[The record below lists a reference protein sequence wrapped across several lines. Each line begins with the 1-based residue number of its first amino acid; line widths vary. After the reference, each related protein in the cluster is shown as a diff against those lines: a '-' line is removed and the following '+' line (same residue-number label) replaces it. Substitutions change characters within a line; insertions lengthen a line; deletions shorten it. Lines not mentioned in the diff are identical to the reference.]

1 MKIKEIKN
9 KFINFSFI
17 YIGSAVFAF
26 CIKIFINSFHLD
38 NNFIS
43 GLSWLISYYLWIK
56 DYQYTLLLN
65 FTIITLLLFL
75 FIYFLLKI
83 YNFSISRWKKQKY
96 FVFSDIFLIIIWSF
110 SIYYVNI
117 NYIFFIIAIIS
128 IIFTMII
135 ENFIDK
141 KQNKI
146 SSKKDDQDFFLCD
159 EPIDL
164 KDQEQDILWYKDIW
178 DNLAK
183 TICKVNT
190 DNFVISLESS
200 WWDGKTTFLNYVL
213 DDTNLKQNYNI
224 FRFDMRLYN
233 NEVNIFN
240 VFISQ
245 FSKYIYENYNLPEF
259 DKKLN
264 SFLNAS
270 RWINIW
276 FNMFWFS
283 VSKSFNEN
291 LTDIKNNIRECSE
304 KLDKKI
310 LIVLDDID
318 RIWIDKVKEFFK
330 IAIFLKSLKNV
341 VIIPCYDVNNL
352 NAIDVN
358 ILERKINIRKP
369 LELKNNSNQNNITEK
384 DKREKIN
391 WNIEEFLDNSNLIEF
406 IEKIVNIKYGLPVRI
421 QEVKNFFIHEMTDM
435 DKWIMKIFKF
445 AEWSIKWIRDW
456 IDRLFNT
463 ENFEIYEKYICN
475 IRKIKRLINS
485 IKLILKLEH
494 SNIPD
499 IFDEKEWLSFDD
511 FIKFYILYLYHDNI
525 YKYIIK
531 SYKLN
536 KEPDIFSRSKLIF
549 WLSYSLEGESKYVVN
564 KNLYNYIESL
574 KKEERV
580 IIENLFLNKKIE
592 GGLTSIEDHK
602 NRIYVNLWRYI
613 DITNNIDD
621 VTLNVFI
628 NQKLD
633 IFKDNIEGFTFDEIL
648 KKYWVEWINRFI
660 RKFGEKNFDHKHW
673 EKIIDLFLKD
683 FREDKYYWV
692 NADSLL
698 FNTLNDFIWKNGN
711 NYDNTK
717 IKKYIYWPD
726 ENNRGIIERLLS
738 DDWRIRWG
746 LYFIFKFLLI
756 ARRDRE
762 KFYRRYEEAI
772 REKNLTEEGDSMYYL
787 SWIAKFIW
795 EKIKQKYIEW
805 EKNIFEDLYYD
816 SDADKQKDINW
827 KGIFVIHRLTS
838 KKEWIGYFDES
849 FSYDQNNHEIFNIL
863 NNYYFDLFNK
873 EWWLK
878 YFFKIIGSMT
888 DYPDKITS
896 PHDHIEDHIKEI
908 IDNIIDKEKL
918 KSFLKDKETEI
929 NDFLKQHWWEIYYW
943 LNIDRTYKDV
953 YEVFENYFENM

>member
-391 WNIEEFLDNSNLIEF
+391 
-406 IEKIVNIKYGLPVRI
+406 
-421 QEVKNFFIHEMTDM
+421 
-435 DKWIMKIFKF
+435 
-445 AEWSIKWIRDW
+445 
-456 IDRLFNT
+456 
-463 ENFEIYEKYICN
+463 
-475 IRKIKRLINS
+475 
-485 IKLILKLEH
+485 
-494 SNIPD
+494 
-499 IFDEKEWLSFDD
+499 
-511 FIKFYILYLYHDNI
+511 
-525 YKYIIK
+525 
-531 SYKLN
+531 
-536 KEPDIFSRSKLIF
+536 
-549 WLSYSLEGESKYVVN
+549 
-564 KNLYNYIESL
+564 
-574 KKEERV
+574 
-580 IIENLFLNKKIE
+580 
-592 GGLTSIEDHK
+592 
-602 NRIYVNLWRYI
+602 
-613 DITNNIDD
+613 
-621 VTLNVFI
+621 
-628 NQKLD
+628 
-633 IFKDNIEGFTFDEIL
+633 
-648 KKYWVEWINRFI
+648 
-660 RKFGEKNFDHKHW
+660 
-673 EKIIDLFLKD
+673 
-683 FREDKYYWV
+683 
-692 NADSLL
+692 
-698 FNTLNDFIWKNGN
+698 
-711 NYDNTK
+711 
-717 IKKYIYWPD
+717 
-726 ENNRGIIERLLS
+726 
-738 DDWRIRWG
+738 
-746 LYFIFKFLLI
+746 
-756 ARRDRE
+756 
-762 KFYRRYEEAI
+762 
-772 REKNLTEEGDSMYYL
+772 
-787 SWIAKFIW
+787 
-795 EKIKQKYIEW
+795 
-805 EKNIFEDLYYD
+805 
-816 SDADKQKDINW
+816 
-827 KGIFVIHRLTS
+827 
-838 KKEWIGYFDES
+838 
-849 FSYDQNNHEIFNIL
+849 
-863 NNYYFDLFNK
+863 
-873 EWWLK
+873 
-878 YFFKIIGSMT
+878 
-888 DYPDKITS
+888 
-896 PHDHIEDHIKEI
+896 
-908 IDNIIDKEKL
+908 
-918 KSFLKDKETEI
+918 
-929 NDFLKQHWWEIYYW
+929 
-943 LNIDRTYKDV
+943 
-953 YEVFENYFENM
+953 